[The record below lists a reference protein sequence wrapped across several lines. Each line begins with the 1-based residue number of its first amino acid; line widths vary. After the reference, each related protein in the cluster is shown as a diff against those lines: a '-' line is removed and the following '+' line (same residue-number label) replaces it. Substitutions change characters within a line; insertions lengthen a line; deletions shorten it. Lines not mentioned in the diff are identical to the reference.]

1 MGLHQ
6 CSCDFEDD
14 RFSVAPPDAV
24 GGSDIGA
31 QVNVLAGHFVDSLPF
46 NEIHKASGRSMKQE
60 IRWRLFI
67 ELEINFD

>member
-14 RFSVAPPDAV
+14 RFFVAPPGAV

-60 IRWRLFI
+60 IRWRLFV